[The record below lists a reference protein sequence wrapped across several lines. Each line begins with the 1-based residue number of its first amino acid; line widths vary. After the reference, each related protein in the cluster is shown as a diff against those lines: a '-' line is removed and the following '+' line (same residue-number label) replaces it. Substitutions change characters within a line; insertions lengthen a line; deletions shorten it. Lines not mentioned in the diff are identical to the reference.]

1 MIKKVQYTISDL
13 EKASDQDVISM
24 IYDKYVEL
32 ISETFGENLDKVN
45 NAFAEFGAIRILE
58 VEVCNSGFDQFFLIY
73 ELELE
78 KFIIEGLE
86 SIGAEKYLPL
96 FKKAID
102 IFKNQSCEF
111 ANKRNPAFDI
121 LDDEFYNLEGLEHLQ
136 IKYIRNNYDKF
147 VAK

>member
-13 EKASDQDVISM
+13 EKASDQDLISV

-32 ISETFGENLDKVN
+32 ISETFGENLDNVN

-58 VEVCNSGFDQFFLIY
+58 VEVCNGGFDQFFLIY

-78 KFIIEGLE
+78 KFIVEGLE
-86 SIGAEKYLPL
+86 IIGAEKYLPL

-111 ANKRNPAFDI
+111 ATKRNPAFDI

-136 IKYIRNNYDKF
+136 INYIRNNYEKF
-147 VAK
+147 IVE